1 MNNYLS
7 GRLVSVPTIR
17 DALIHPPDP
26 PFTIAIA
33 TEQPPQVADNR
44 DIFPVQFK
52 DGALNIARIEQFIP
66 LLGAYETLIHLG
78 FSKQE
83 ITTGQYRSDRLMSAV
98 GAPIFWELEE
108 AIDRYRK
115 TRLLHLVD
123 YVSYPDS
130 D

>member
-7 GRLVSVPTIR
+7 GRLVSVLTIR

-52 DGALNIARIEQFIP
+52 DGNLSIARLEEFIP
-66 LLGAYETLIHLG
+66 LLGSYETLIQLG

-83 ITTGQYRSDRLMSAV
+83 ITTGKYRSDRLISAV

-108 AIDRYRK
+108 AIERYKK

-123 YVSYPDS
+123 FVSFE
-130 D
+130 